1 MLLGQIVDFF
11 LGELFKFRGVGTGVL
26 HGLRDVCTTLTVAF
40 PACLPFLFA
49 FFRTW
54 SIGMGTLRYLEIST
68 FVLLVL
74 EWLKEVFNG
83 VESAAGRRRRS
94 RCRSEQ
100 KGPKNE
106 NTASCHLLNS
116 ECFSN
121 L

>member
-1 MLLGQIVDFF
+1 MFLGQIVEFF
-11 LGELFKFRGVGTGVL
+11 RRELFQFGGVGMGVL
-26 HGLRDVCTTLTVAF
+26 HGLRDLCSALAVAF
-40 PACLPFLFA
+40 PACLPFPFA

-54 SIGMGTLRYLEIST
+54 SIGMGTLRYLEISA
-68 FVLLVL
+68 FILLVL

-83 VESAAGRRRRS
+83 VESAAGRRRS
-94 RCRSEQ
+94 RCRSDK

-116 ECFSN
+116 ECFSS